1 MAGLLSALIGAGAS
15 MFGAKKQADIAREN
29 RQFQI
34 DQQNLAYDRTLPWSN
49 YGPAGSAEFDPETK
63 QIMQTLSP
71 EYQTLMD
78 DWLGLSGSASLSLK
92 NMMSDPYAMEQ
103 EQFKR
108 FEALNTD
115 AYNQARMQGEEA
127 AIAQGR
133 TGTQGY
139 YDKMAIEDAIGKDR
153 MQGQLAAMQTGMDY
167 RNMLKAESLGFGEG
181 GMNVAGMLRDQTD
194 LGRMVGQGSQ
204 PAQNMLG
211 VSSAGTNYAD
221 TKSGF
226 WSGLVGQSAQYN
238 DAGKLIN
245 PGKSNFWGLGD
256 SFSDIFSGGRKA
268 AWDKPTAYNWNSP
281 GHPSNY

>member
-1 MAGLLSALIGAGAS
+1 MIGALINAGVGLFSAS
-15 MFGAKKQADIAREN
+15 QQRKAAQKN
-29 RQFQI
+29 RDYQEE
-34 DQQNLAYDRTLPWSN
+34 QNRLAYERSLPFGSESA
-49 YGPAGSAEFDPETK
+49 YGSVDFDPETRK
-63 QIMQTLSP
+63 MVQTLSP
-71 EYQTLMD
+71 EYQKLMG
-78 DWLGLSGSASLSLK
+78 DWLGVSGTASSALQ

-115 AYNQARMQGEEA
+115 AYNQARAQGQEA

-133 TGTQGY
+133 GGTQGY
-139 YDKMAIEDAIGKDR
+139 YDRMAIEDAIGKDR

-181 GMNVAGMLRDQTD
+181 GMNVAGMLRDQAD

>member
-1 MAGLLSALIGAGAS
+1 MALLSALIGAGAS

-63 QIMQTLSP
+63 KIMQTLSP

-115 AYNQARMQGEEA
+115 AYNQARAQGQEA

-133 TGTQGY
+133 GGTQGY
-139 YDKMAIEDAIGKDR
+139 YDQMAIEDAIGKDR

-167 RNMLKAESLGFGEG
+167 RNMLSQESLGFGQG
-181 GMNVAGMLRDQTD
+181 AMGVGGLLSGQADLGSAIGARLRPGMNMQGIRTAGDNL
-194 LGRMVGQGSQ
+194 
-204 PAQNMLG
+204 
-211 VSSAGTNYAD
+211 AD
-221 TKSGF
+221 TTSSYF
-226 WSGLVGQSAQYN
+226 SGLADQASQY
-238 DAGKLIN
+238 D
-245 PGKSNFWGLGD
+245 FD
-256 SFSDIFSGGRKA
+256 SLLSGSSTVPTASSPNYSVRSDYGFGGNNTRNMSSSIFSSR
-268 AWDKPTAYNWNSP
+268 
-281 GHPSNY
+281 PSGLLR

>member
-1 MAGLLSALIGAGAS
+1 MALLSALIGAGAS

-63 QIMQTLSP
+63 KIMQTLSP

-115 AYNQARMQGEEA
+115 AYNQARAQGQEA

-133 TGTQGY
+133 GGTQGY
-139 YDKMAIEDAIGKDR
+139 YDQLAVEDAISKDR
-153 MQGQLAAMQTGMDY
+153 MQGQLASMQTGMDY
-167 RNMLKAESLGFGEG
+167 RNMLSQESLGFGQG
-181 GMNVAGMLRDQTD
+181 AIGVGGLLSGQADLGSTIGARLRPGMNMQGIRTAGNNL
-194 LGRMVGQGSQ
+194 
-204 PAQNMLG
+204 
-211 VSSAGTNYAD
+211 AD
-221 TKSGF
+221 TTSSFFSNLADQASQYDFDSLLSGSSTVPTASSPNYSVRSDYGF
-226 WSGLVGQSAQYN
+226 GGNNTRNMASSIFSSRPSGL
-238 DAGKLIN
+238 L
-245 PGKSNFWGLGD
+245 
-256 SFSDIFSGGRKA
+256 R
-268 AWDKPTAYNWNSP
+268 
-281 GHPSNY
+281 

>member
-1 MAGLLSALIGAGAS
+1 MIGALINAGVGLFSSYQQRKA
-15 MFGAKKQADIAREN
+15 AQKN
-29 RQFQI
+29 RDYQEE
-34 DQQNLAYDRTLPWSN
+34 QNRLAYERSLPFDSESA
-49 YGPAGSAEFDPETK
+49 YGSVDFDPETRK
-63 QIMQTLSP
+63 MVQTLSP
-71 EYQTLMD
+71 EYQKLMG
-78 DWLGLSGSASLSLK
+78 DWLGISGTASSALQ

-115 AYNQARMQGEEA
+115 AYNQARAQGQEA

-133 TGTQGY
+133 GGTQGY
-139 YDKMAIEDAIGKDR
+139 YDQMAIEDAIGKDR

-181 GMNVAGMLRDQTD
+181 GMNVAGMLRDQAD

-256 SFSDIFSGGRKA
+256 SFSDIFSGGKKA

>member
-1 MAGLLSALIGAGAS
+1 MIGALINAGVGLFSSYQQRKA
-15 MFGAKKQADIAREN
+15 AQKN
-29 RQFQI
+29 RDYQEE
-34 DQQNLAYDRTLPWSN
+34 QNRLAYERSLPFDSESA
-49 YGPAGSAEFDPETK
+49 YGSVDFDPETRK
-63 QIMQTLSP
+63 MVQTLSP
-71 EYQTLMD
+71 EYQKLMG
-78 DWLGLSGSASLSLK
+78 DWLGISGTASSALQ

-115 AYNQARMQGEEA
+115 AYNQARAQGQEA

-133 TGTQGY
+133 GGTQGY
-139 YDKMAIEDAIGKDR
+139 YDQMAIEDAIGKDR

-256 SFSDIFSGGRKA
+256 SFSDIFSGGKKA